1 MNSKRALEKTK
12 NKFTNLID
20 GSVKHGVTVA
30 QIIDYYE
37 GCKSGKKISTRRE
50 LGNIEQCFME
60 EQIRDWENEARDD
73 MEDGWL

>member
-30 QIIDYYE
+30 EIISFYE

-50 LGNIEQCFME
+50 IGNIEQSFLE
-60 EQIRDWENEARDD
+60 EQYRDWADEE
-73 MEDGWL
+73 EDNMNGWL